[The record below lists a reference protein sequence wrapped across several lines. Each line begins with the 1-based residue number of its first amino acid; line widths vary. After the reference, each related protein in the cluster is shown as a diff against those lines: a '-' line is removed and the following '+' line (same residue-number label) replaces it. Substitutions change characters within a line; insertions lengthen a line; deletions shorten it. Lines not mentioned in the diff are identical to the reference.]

1 MRRDMQSFHDWFIVG
16 VSSNMDT
23 HELSLQLCDD
33 YKTRSATLAF
43 KGATRFIV
51 ESFIAQNIIYS
62 TVVFDNPTST
72 EYQSARAKLEKAHP
86 WGNNWPTKQIA
97 LISASLGAEVL
108 VEFEEMQF
116 IEVGPSI

>member
-1 MRRDMQSFHDWFIVG
+1 MQSFHDWFIVG

-51 ESFIAQNIIYS
+51 ESFIAQNIIYN

-86 WGNNWPTKQIA
+86 WGNNWPTKQKY
-97 LISASLGAEVL
+97 LSNSKKCN
-108 VEFEEMQF
+108 
-116 IEVGPSI
+116 PSKLAPRFNVRQILMLP